1 MKKIDEKILRYFAG
15 LMEAEEVM
23 RFESQLKNDP
33 KLKERFVYLENR
45 LTDLL
50 SVHDIGVN
58 DLYFDSIVPKLR
70 EKMTIKR
77 KYSIL
82 KKYTLAIPIVSV
94 ILILFI
100 LTPFYDKEY
109 IDQPVSLAYEI
120 IKNINDDEIADNL
133 IYDYSLESALSFSE
147 NGNGLE
153 LYLPENVSLS
163 FNTISPYVDISRLD
177 YTQLENLSNAEYQ
190 QLYKNLSMIT
200 FEKVSK

>member
-15 LMEAEEVM
+15 LMEAEEVK

-33 KLKERFVYLENR
+33 ELKERFVYLENR